1 MATFPTLL
9 EDLQIRVLTLLG
21 AKDVAAVAQSASNF
35 GSEAFTRRVVDEI
48 ASSLYPDFAGRAG
61 KSERALAE
69 WFPSRA

>member
-35 GSEAFTRRVVDEI
+35 GSEAFTRRVVDE
-48 ASSLYPDFAGRAG
+48 SD
-61 KSERALAE
+61 
-69 WFPSRA
+69 